1 LLSEWIGDPAA
12 SKDARRPAFCWLSI
26 EESDNDPTRFWLYCI
41 AAIHAEIP
49 GLSPSTPTLLQSPEP
64 PPLETI
70 LTILLN
76 DLEAWSL
83 ATRPETVPAL
93 ILVLED
99 YHVITTPVIHE
110 SLTFLLDHLPPTLH
124 LVISTRADPPL
135 PLARLRARGQLT
147 EIRVDDLRFTA
158 AETAFFCNERMALDL
173 SADEIQL
180 LATRTEGWI
189 VGLQLAALSMQGHVD
204 KADFLCSFSGGHRYI
219 LSYLIEEVL
228 NQQPKVRQEFLLY
241 TSILTRLCGPL
252 CDAVMY
258 SEMAK
263 HTPSHQTSQAILEQL
278 EQTNLFLIPLDNLG
292 QWYRYHQLFAEV
304 LQHRLR
310 QNQPEMVPILQ
321 ARASLWY
328 AQQDYLADAIHHAL
342 LGTDFPRAAMLIEQV
357 WATLWDQGAIA
368 TLFNWVQTLPEAMVL
383 TCPSL
388 YVSYAWGL
396 ALTGQITAAEA
407 TLGKVEAILQ
417 GPAADRVV
425 TSTRHLL
432 LGRAATLRA
441 MLAARRGE
449 PANAVKLA
457 HHALTLLPANV
468 AERGEAHYALGLAK
482 QQMGALAAAYH
493 AYEKATQ
500 LGLVRKESF
509 LSIAARYHE
518 ARILMVQGHL
528 QQAAAIYQQI
538 LALAAQTKK
547 QLPVVGLAHV
557 GYGEV
562 LYQWN
567 NLTAAAHQVDSGL
580 LLSPQRDLT
589 YTDGPFHRFSILAR
603 IRQATGDRQGAL
615 AAVKSAKESAQ
626 QTGIVLDMERATA
639 LEALIH
645 LRLDE
650 PALAA
655 HWVEHS
661 AQRRPTTDRIMYLH
675 EFETLTFARVLLAQE
690 KVTELLAL
698 LTQWLSAI
706 KATERQ
712 GTVLE
717 IDLLQVLAL
726 RLAGQTDKAMAL
738 LAHILT
744 LAEPEGY
751 IRLFVDEGEAM
762 QQAIAECSARNPQ
775 WLPPLR
781 RYVSQLLTAFAA
793 VSNSAE
799 VQSSVGDSTL
809 QPISREALALIS
821 PPLVE
826 PLTERELEILRLVA
840 AGLSNA
846 TIAAQLV
853 IAVGTVK
860 THLKRIYG
868 KLAVKSRTQAVAQA
882 RDLDLF

>member
-1 LLSEWIGDPAA
+1 
-12 SKDARRPAFCWLSI
+12 
-26 EESDNDPTRFWLYCI
+26 
-41 AAIHAEIP
+41 
-49 GLSPSTPTLLQSPEP
+49 
-64 PPLETI
+64 
-70 LTILLN
+70 
-76 DLEAWSL
+76 
-83 ATRPETVPAL
+83 
-93 ILVLED
+93 
-99 YHVITTPVIHE
+99 
-110 SLTFLLDHLPPTLH
+110 
-124 LVISTRADPPL
+124 
-135 PLARLRARGQLT
+135 
-147 EIRVDDLRFTA
+147 
-158 AETAFFCNERMALDL
+158 
-173 SADEIQL
+173 
-180 LATRTEGWI
+180 
-189 VGLQLAALSMQGHVD
+189 
-204 KADFLCSFSGGHRYI
+204 
-219 LSYLIEEVL
+219 
-228 NQQPKVRQEFLLY
+228 
-241 TSILTRLCGPL
+241 
-252 CDAVMY
+252 
-258 SEMAK
+258 
-263 HTPSHQTSQAILEQL
+263 

-321 ARASLWY
+321 ERASLWY

-368 TLFNWVQTLPEAMVL
+368 TLFKWVQTLPEVMVL

-417 GPAADRVV
+417 GPVADRVV

-482 QQMGALAAAYH
+482 QQMGALTAAYH
-493 AYEKATQ
+493 AYEKAAQ

-509 LSIAARYHE
+509 LGIAARYHE

-538 LALAAQTKK
+538 LVLAAQTKK
-547 QLPVVGLAHV
+547 QLPVVGLAYV
-557 GYGEV
+557 GYGEI

-580 LLSPQRDLT
+580 MLSPQRDLT

-603 IRQATGDRQGAL
+603 IRQARGDRQGAL
-615 AAVKSAKESAQ
+615 AAVNSAKESAQ

-655 HWVEHS
+655 HWAEHS
-661 AQRRPTTDRIMYLH
+661 AQRRPTTDRVMYLH
-675 EFETLTFARVLLAQE
+675 EFETLTFARVLLAQG
-690 KVTELLAL
+690 KVTELLVL
-698 LTQWLSAI
+698 LAQWLSAI

-717 IDLLQVLAL
+717 IDLLQVLVL
-726 RLAGQTDKAMAL
+726 RLDGQADKAMEL

-751 IRLFVDEGEAM
+751 IRLFADEGEGM
-762 QQAIAECSARNPQ
+762 RQAIAECIARNPQ
-775 WLPPLR
+775 WPPPLR
-781 RYVSQLLTAFAA
+781 RYVTQLLTAFTSVSMS
-793 VSNSAE
+793 VSNSVE

-809 QPISREALALIS
+809 PPIPREALASDIT
-821 PPLVE
+821 PLVE

-846 TIAAQLV
+846 AIAAQLV